1 MIVVSREAHTVKDT
15 LAGES
20 PVQTV
25 NGSGKDTEAI
35 AYPRTTR
42 ARRELRYRAM
52 LVATVCSLCCGLKV
66 MVQRNPNPSRAA

>member
-1 MIVVSREAHTVKDT
+1 MIVVCREAHTVRDT

-20 PVQTV
+20 PVHTA
-25 NGSGKDTEAI
+25 NGSGNDTEAV

-42 ARRELRYRAM
+42 TSRVLRYRAM
-52 LVATVCSLCCGLKV
+52 FVATVCSLCCGLKV